1 MHRPQF
7 PNGFQYILLAAVT
20 ICLSAIAC
28 AETLKEK
35 EALAQADIVGV
46 WKLCYSPSL
55 DKVTEVD
62 GGYLILL
69 PDGTFRRLNNDFLFP
84 RLQSVETGT
93 DEIKGSQ
100 IVFRPKDWQSLPK
113 PTSKSFH
120 PDTPPSYKEFV
131 LTYEP
136 TVEIVFFDNLK
147 QRIKRPVLR
156 WQEIDYGYGK
166 IY

>member
-7 PNGFQYILLAAVT
+7 PNGFQYILLAAVA
-20 ICLSAIAC
+20 ICITAMAC

-35 EALAQADIVGV
+35 EAMAQADIVGV

-69 PDGTFRRLNNDFLFP
+69 PDGTFRRLNNDLLFP

-93 DEIKGSQ
+93 YEIKGRQ
-100 IVFRPKDWQSLPK
+100 IVFRPKDSQSLPK
-113 PTSKSFH
+113 PNSKSFH

-156 WQEIDYGYGK
+156 WQEIDYSYGK

>member
-93 DEIKGSQ
+93 YEIKGRQ

>member
-7 PNGFQYILLAAVT
+7 RNGFQYILIVAVT
-20 ICLSAIAC
+20 ICVTAIAC

-55 DKVTEVD
+55 NKVTEVD

-69 PDGTFRRLNNDFLFP
+69 PDRTFRRLNNDYLFP

-93 DEIKGSQ
+93 YEIKGRQ
-100 IVFRPKDWQSLPK
+100 IVFRPKDWQSLLK

-120 PDTPPSYKEFV
+120 PGTPPSYKEFV

-147 QRIKRPVLR
+147 QRIKRPALR
-156 WQEIDYGYGK
+156 WQEIDYSYGK